1 MDKLS
6 GEKLNIHP
14 IEFQE
19 VNNGLI
25 MRAGLN
31 MEEFRVTKTR
41 ENLGF
46 IRNIWTNIYAVLFF
60 FLLHIVTNYSLSK
73 QNRSKIKDDLT

>member
-46 IRNIWTNIYAVLFF
+46 IRNIWTNIYAVLIFLFF
-60 FLLHIVTNYSLSK
+60 TLSQITHF
-73 QNRSKIKDDLT
+73 QNKTEAKLRMI